1 MSDGGKS
8 GGGGLDLG
16 AIAGLNALTQSNAT
30 IPVSTDAARL
40 QGAAQFSPELVMG
53 TLNEAGRTA
62 EIERLMAASAQ
73 NPQIQAFVNQYAPNS
88 NQFRDY
94 AGNVNAMHQGTGAGS
109 SFRNA
114 FEAVFSPDRSAAR
127 NISFGQQSSG
137 RATSD
142 AREKMLENLAMAGLT
157 GTPFA
162 TRQLGELE
170 LEGER
175 AQEAVRMN
183 ELRRIQGLPGVVPN
197 LGAII
202 AQALAGGG
210 YGIAGVGGGG
220 GQSVG
225 QRYVSSSTYGAL

>member
-1 MSDGGKS
+1 
-8 GGGGLDLG
+8 
-16 AIAGLNALTQSNAT
+16 
-30 IPVSTDAARL
+30 
-40 QGAAQFSPELVMG
+40 MG
-53 TLNEAGRTA
+53 TLVGDARTA
-62 EIERLMAASAQ
+62 EIERLMAASAY
-73 NPQIQAFVNQYAPNS
+73 NPQIQAYVNQYAPGGAG
-88 NQFRDY
+88 FRDF
-94 AGNVNAMHQGTGAGS
+94 AGNVNAMHQGTGEGS

-114 FEAVFSPDRSAAR
+114 FEAVFSPDRMAAR
-127 NISFGQQSSG
+127 NIAFGQQSSG

-142 AREKMLENLAMAGLT
+142 AREKMLGHLATAGLA

-210 YGIAGVGGGG
+210 YGIAGAGGGG